1 MRETPYISAIC
12 SRFCGAFPCVACAC
26 CLVVTGGRV
35 AGALEPECAPDAL
48 PPVIVAA
55 VIDAQTLRLDSG
67 ESVRLAGALA
77 PQPPGW
83 WKEPRPWPAAVAA
96 REEVERIVLGK
107 RVALRFAPGE
117 ARRDRHERYL
127 AQVLVKD
134 GERSLWLQAH
144 LVGAGHAR
152 AYSLS
157 GRRACA
163 RALQK
168 EETAAR
174 EQKAGL
180 WRGRGYKVWDSTDT
194 DALLKRVGSF
204 QAVEGTVD
212 SVGRTRKWTFLNFTS
227 DWRTDFTV
235 AVEARYR
242 RAFEGSDID
251 LPMLEGRRVR
261 VRGWLERW
269 NGPVVKATHPEQI
282 EMIE

>member
-1 MRETPYISAIC
+1 MRETPYISAVC
-12 SRFCGAFPCVACAC
+12 GRFHGAF
-26 CLVVTGGRV
+26 LSV
-35 AGALEPECAPDAL
+35 AGACTLAVTGACDAGAVEPECAPEAL
-48 PPVIVAA
+48 PPAMVAA
-55 VIDAQTLRLDSG
+55 VTDARTLRLQSG

-77 PQPPGW
+77 PEPPGW
-83 WKEPRPWPAAVAA
+83 WKESGPWPAAREA
-96 REEVERIVLGK
+96 REEVERLVLGK

-127 AQVLVKD
+127 AQLVVLG
-134 GERSLWLQAH
+134 GERPLWLQAH

-163 RALQK
+163 RTLQK
-168 EETAAR
+168 VEAAAR
-174 EQKAGL
+174 AKTAGF
-180 WRGRGYKVWDSTDT
+180 WKGPVFRVWNSARTGE
-194 DALLKRVGSF
+194 LLKRLGSF
-204 QAVEGTVD
+204 QAVEGTVA

-242 RAFEGSDID
+242 RTFEGSDVD
-251 LPMLEGRRVR
+251 LAMLEGRRVL

-269 NGPVVKATHPEQI
+269 NGPVIKATHPEQI
-282 EMIE
+282 ELID